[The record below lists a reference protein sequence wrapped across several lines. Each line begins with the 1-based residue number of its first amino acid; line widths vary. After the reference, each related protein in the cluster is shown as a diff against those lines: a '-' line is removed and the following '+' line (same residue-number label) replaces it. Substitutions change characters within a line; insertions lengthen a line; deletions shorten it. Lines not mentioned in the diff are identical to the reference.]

1 MMDNLQPTDAA
12 LDGLPAWYLRVTASI
27 FCKTIAY
34 LFSMSLATSTVPRQW
49 KEARIRPLPIYS
61 TSAKATRRLSSRL
74 NYTHHVQV
82 DGASSGLH
90 IPESGISQPASHL
103 DIFGSLC
110 LPSQRL
116 HISCYHLLT
125 PHRYRLA
132 ANQPICRCHLLGLF
146 QDI

>member
-1 MMDNLQPTDAA
+1 MFYMMDNLQPTDAA

-61 TSAKATRRLSSRL
+61 TSAKATRRLSRRL
-74 NYTHHVQV
+74 NYTHHIQV
-82 DGASSGLH
+82 DGASSG
-90 IPESGISQPASHL
+90 SQPASHL

-110 LPSQRL
+110 LPSHRL
-116 HISCYHLLT
+116 HISCYHLPT

-132 ANQPICRCHLLGLF
+132 AIQPICRCHLLGLF